1 MLKIRELF
9 TKSID
14 RPINGVIKADQRDAA
29 SIWQE
34 LDEYVVTKQLT
45 EYFRNFFDAYLAAAD
60 SPKDPVL
67 SARMGVWVSGFFG
80 SGKSHFIKIL
90 SYLLE
95 NLEAYEPQSGI
106 SRRAS
111 EFFDASKIKDPMLL
125 ADIHRATQGS
135 ADVILFNI
143 DAKAD
148 SKSDRDVILQVFLRV
163 FNEKQGFSGDA
174 PHVAEMERYLVS
186 KGAYET
192 FQNVFFE
199 HKGSTWRE
207 ERDAVDFLR
216 DEIVASL
223 SAALSMTPESA
234 AAWFDNARDSYK
246 INIENFAKLLRE
258 YLDTKPA
265 GHRIIFLVDEVGQFI
280 GANTQL
286 MLTLQTIT
294 EQLGTLC
301 QGRAWV
307 IVTSQEDIDA
317 AIGDA
322 NKAKSQD
329 FSKIQGRF
337 HTRLSLASSN
347 TDEVIGERLLAKTEA
362 AHQALR
368 TVYEKQADI
377 INNQLSFVGTTVTLR
392 GYKDAAEFVAYYP
405 FAPYQFTLLQKI
417 FESIRRVG
425 ATGKHLSR
433 GERSLLD
440 AFQSATRTCAD
451 RGVDALVPLYN
462 FYPSIESFLDTSVKR
477 AIDQAEENGALELPH
492 DLQLLKALFLIRYV
506 SEVIKPTVDNL
517 ATLCLDRID
526 DDKLAL
532 KRRIQQSLERLES
545 QKLVSRNGD
554 QWFFLTN
561 EERDVA
567 REIGHVDVAS
577 SEKVRLLSDI
587 VFDEILSGQTKVRHR
602 DTKADYEFNRLLDG
616 IPYKQASHQLT
627 IEVITPLGDDY
638 DRLSNDA
645 NCVLRSAEGDGR
657 ALVRL
662 DEGSRLDV
670 ELSLY
675 LQIEKYVDS
684 PKAATATPSLKK
696 IMGDRKDEN
705 RERRSR
711 LVTQIGELMTSGTF
725 YAKGQKL
732 TSKAASPTTLLDE
745 LVNYLVTN
753 TYLKLQLLK
762 VRQPDPISEIRAVL
776 SADDLAQRSLAL
788 GGDEGNPQAIAD
800 VREHLNLVAKD
811 KRVLLSDVVDRY
823 SAIPYGWKPDWE
835 TVLIIARLFMA
846 GEIKLTLEGS
856 DLDAASAND
865 PLTKPARFKQVS
877 ILKRKLADAGSLK
890 RARDLHKDLFARLP
904 REDEDGLVAHW
915 RAQLD
920 DWAQELRSFV
930 AIASQKHHPGKTTI
944 DALLARIG
952 KQQGIRDAFEYV
964 EALNRDKADW
974 LDAGDDKADVSAF
987 YKQQLPTWR
996 KMLDA
1001 LQVFDANREAL
1012 VKDPKAHAALK
1023 DLDALRDNA
1032 SPYNQISRIEPLVAT
1047 VQSVNDTLAGEKRE
1061 KALLSIDSKIE
1072 EIQQALA
1079 QAKAAAE
1086 LSNQVLQP
1094 LQILK
1099 TKVAG
1104 LSDIPQILYLQGQA
1118 GERLDEAMD
1127 QISAA
1132 VAAAAKQPSSVG
1144 SGGVAAKPLATTLAT
1159 ATTSMANEPPA
1170 PTVVGTAPKASQTVH
1185 AANLSP
1191 SSYLETEDDVN
1202 AYLDRLRTTLMAV
1215 IQAGQRVRIQ

>member
-1 MLKIRELF
+1 
-9 TKSID
+9 
-14 RPINGVIKADQRDAA
+14 
-29 SIWQE
+29 
-34 LDEYVVTKQLT
+34 
-45 EYFRNFFDAYLAAAD
+45 
-60 SPKDPVL
+60 
-67 SARMGVWVSGFFG
+67 
-80 SGKSHFIKIL
+80 
-90 SYLLE
+90 
-95 NLEAYEPQSGI
+95 
-106 SRRAS
+106 
-111 EFFDASKIKDPMLL
+111 
-125 ADIHRATQGS
+125 
-135 ADVILFNI
+135 
-143 DAKAD
+143 
-148 SKSDRDVILQVFLRV
+148 
-163 FNEKQGFSGDA
+163 
-174 PHVAEMERYLVS
+174 
-186 KGAYET
+186 
-192 FQNVFFE
+192 
-199 HKGSTWRE
+199 
-207 ERDAVDFLR
+207 
-216 DEIVASL
+216 
-223 SAALSMTPESA
+223 
-234 AAWFDNARDSYK
+234 
-246 INIENFAKLLRE
+246 
-258 YLDTKPA
+258 
-265 GHRIIFLVDEVGQFI
+265 
-280 GANTQL
+280 
-286 MLTLQTIT
+286 
-294 EQLGTLC
+294 
-301 QGRAWV
+301 
-307 IVTSQEDIDA
+307 
-317 AIGDA
+317 
-322 NKAKSQD
+322 
-329 FSKIQGRF
+329 
-337 HTRLSLASSN
+337 
-347 TDEVIGERLLAKTEA
+347 
-362 AHQALR
+362 
-368 TVYEKQADI
+368 
-377 INNQLSFVGTTVTLR
+377 
-392 GYKDAAEFVAYYP
+392 
-405 FAPYQFTLLQKI
+405 
-417 FESIRRVG
+417 
-425 ATGKHLSR
+425 
-433 GERSLLD
+433 
-440 AFQSATRTCAD
+440 
-451 RGVDALVPLYN
+451 
-462 FYPSIESFLDTSVKR
+462 
-477 AIDQAEENGALELPH
+477 
-492 DLQLLKALFLIRYV
+492 
-506 SEVIKPTVDNL
+506 
-517 ATLCLDRID
+517 
-526 DDKLAL
+526 
-532 KRRIQQSLERLES
+532 
-545 QKLVSRNGD
+545 
-554 QWFFLTN
+554 
-561 EERDVA
+561 VA

-856 DLDAASAND
+856 DLDAASATD

-904 REDEDGLVAHW
+904 REDEDGLVADW

-930 AIASQKHHPGKTTI
+930 AIASQKRHPGKTTV

-1012 VKDPKAHAALK
+1012 VKDPKAQAALK

-1032 SPYNQISRIEPLVAT
+1032 SPYSQISRIEPLVAT

-1086 LSNQVLQP
+1086 LSNKVLQP
-1094 LQILK
+1094 LQNLK

-1104 LSDIPQILYLQGQA
+1104 LSDIPQIMYLQGQA
-1118 GERLDEAMD
+1118 GDRLDEAMD

-1132 VAAAAKQPSSVG
+1132 VVAAAKQATPTG
-1144 SGGVAAKPLATTLAT
+1144 SGGAAAKPLATTGST
-1159 ATTSMANEPPA
+1159 ATTSTANEPPA
-1170 PTVVGTAPKASQTVH
+1170 PTAVGTAPKASQTVH
-1185 AANLSP
+1185 AANVSP
-1191 SSYLETEDDVN
+1191 SSYLETEEDVN
-1202 AYLDRLRTTLMAV
+1202 AYLDRLRTKLMAV

>member
-45 EYFRNFFDAYLAAAD
+45 EYFRKFFDAYLAAAD

-67 SARMGVWVSGFFG
+67 AARMGVWVSGFFG

-95 NLEAYEPQSGI
+95 NLEAYEPQSGT

-125 ADIHRATQGS
+125 ADIQRATKGS

-192 FQNVFFE
+192 FQKVFFE
-199 HKGSTWRE
+199 QKGSTWRE

-216 DEIVASL
+216 DEIVAAL

-440 AFQSATRTCAD
+440 AFQSATRTCSE
-451 RGVDALVPLYN
+451 RGIDALVPLYN

-711 LVTQIGELMTSGTF
+711 LVTQIGELMTGGTF
-725 YAKGQKL
+725 YAKGQKI

-856 DLDAASAND
+856 DLDAASATD

-904 REDEDGLVAHW
+904 REDEDGLVADW

-920 DWAQELRSFV
+920 EWAQELRSFV
-930 AIASQKHHPGKTTI
+930 AIASQKYHPGKTTV

-1012 VKDPKAHAALK
+1012 VKDPKAQAALK

-1032 SPYNQISRIEPLVAT
+1032 SPYSQISRIEPLVAT

-1072 EIQQALA
+1072 EIQRALA

-1086 LSNQVLQP
+1086 LSNKVLQP
-1094 LQILK
+1094 LQALK
-1099 TKVAG
+1099 AKVAG
-1104 LSDIPQILYLQGQA
+1104 LSDIPQIMYLQDQA
-1118 GERLDEAMD
+1118 GDRLDEAMD

-1132 VAAAAKQPSSVG
+1132 VVAAANQATPTG
-1144 SGGVAAKPLATTLAT
+1144 SGGVVAKPLATTGST
-1159 ATTSMANEPPA
+1159 ATTSTANEPPA
-1170 PTVVGTAPKASQTVH
+1170 PTAVGTAPKASQTVH

-1191 SSYLETEDDVN
+1191 SSYLETEEDVN
-1202 AYLDRLRTTLMAV
+1202 AYLGRLRTKLMAV